1 MNLIRRLAIDLSPLR
16 KHRDFRLLFIAM
28 SVTSFGSFI
37 TYVTIP
43 YQVTKMTHDPLL
55 VGLIGV
61 CELVPLVVMGFVGG
75 ALADYLDRRI
85 LVFGGEVLQLALTGL
100 LLVNTLFGE
109 PKLWLLYL
117 VAALAAAVD
126 GLQRPALEGL
136 TPRLVPADE
145 IPATSALTSLR
156 HQISGLL
163 GPTIAGLLIAAFGT
177 GRGLS
182 WVYAIDLGTF
192 VISLA
197 FLAMMKSVPPPERAD
212 RPSLSSVA
220 TGIRYAVSRPELLG
234 TYVVDINAMAFAM
247 PIALFPFFADKLGGP
262 AVLGL
267 LYSGISIG
275 SMLATLTSGWTKRI
289 HRHGLAVILAAG
301 TWGLGIIVFGLA
313 HSLWLAML
321 GLILAGAADMVS
333 GIFRST
339 IWNQTIPDHLRGRL
353 AGIEM
358 LSYSVGPLL
367 GGVRSGGMARFAGV
381 GGSVIW
387 GGVLCVA
394 GTVALALALPK
405 FRRYDGREGLA
416 RKEIEEAERAA
427 LVASSA

>member
-1 MNLIRRLAIDLSPLR
+1 MNLLRRLAIDLSPLR
-16 KHRDFRLLFIAM
+16 RHRDFRLLFVAM
-28 SVTSFGSFI
+28 TVTSFGSFI

-43 YQVTKMTHDPLL
+43 YQITKLTGDPLL

-61 CELVPLVVMGFVGG
+61 CELVPLVLMGFVGG
-75 ALADYLDRRI
+75 ALADYLDRRV

-100 LLVNTLFGE
+100 LLVNSLVGT

-145 IPATSALTSLR
+145 IPAVSALTSLR
-156 HQISGLL
+156 HQFSGLL

-177 GRGLS
+177 GRGLA

-192 VISLA
+192 LVSLG
-197 FLAMMKSVPPPERAD
+197 FLAMMKSVPPPEKAD
-212 RPSLSSVA
+212 RPSLSSIK
-220 TGIRYAVSRPELLG
+220 TGVRYAISRPELLG

-247 PIALFPFFADKLGGP
+247 PIALFPFLADRLGGP

-267 LYSGISIG
+267 LYAGISLG
-275 SMLATLTSGWTKRI
+275 SMLATLTSGWTKRV
-289 HRHGLAVILAAG
+289 HKHGLAVILAAG
-301 TWGLGIIVFGLA
+301 TWGLGIIVFGLS
-313 HSLWLAML
+313 HSLWLAMA

-367 GGVRSGGMARFAGV
+367 SGVRSGGMARFMGV

-394 GTVALALALPK
+394 GTVALALALPR

-416 RKEIEEAERAA
+416 RKATEEAERAA